1 MRTLK
6 INTFIAEHP
15 VLRRLIQPKRI
26 PLLFSVTIVAGIFY
40 HYAPKLTWLWI
51 LLSLLIQAPL
61 FRLFDYVKKHPFIGG
76 IAYVMTG
83 AAFVAVA
90 AVLIQIGQDMPP
102 FAPSDPNRQLDFLVW
117 FLTPQSVLTTT
128 AYEGGAA
135 ETVSTAMRLLST
147 EYLGY
152 TLALF
157 ALFTMFIATTAYY
170 FTLVRYRVLM
180 SFVVMIFPFAI
191 YAKESETMPVPS
203 IIILLV
209 CYFAVMIYCRQA
221 HGEDSE
227 VVQKY
232 EPDAVSRLSM
242 PQKKSA
248 YAKVKPELL
257 DGTFFNATGIFMA
270 AATILILVIPK
281 PEVEADRVIFD
292 SMLDFS
298 ALSDRLMDAIS
309 AFTDSSDGG
318 RYNNLNYSR
327 TLFYT
332 KANEPLNLRLNTYT
346 DYHYDSDSW
355 TSYPEVDGMP
365 DQRTTDF
372 EEHEYFRSAAE
383 YADPAEIVGAIQ
395 QLAKSEPDF
404 AERYGL
410 EALAALPDTDA
421 SGYYGKLTVQA
432 AMVNNYYAFPAPLH
446 VKRMELRNYLD
457 QPVPVFMNR
466 SGILYRYSVFMQYFE
481 NYDIDYLSDRYA
493 NSDAAQALMKAM
505 DGETWHGLLFD
516 ALMRTDKDSPAY
528 NIFRDA
534 CIADTAAREYADYC
548 SGTSETPE
556 RVRALAQEL
565 TAGLHSDYEKAMAI
579 RDYLRFGEDFV
590 YSLDYRKS
598 DAENVETF
606 LLDTKIG
613 VCYEYASAM
622 TELCRAAG
630 LTVRYVEGY
639 SMSEP
644 DNRVLRDNDWDYAI
658 TTDHGHAFVDVY
670 TPGYGWMMLDATSG
684 NVIDAQKTKVNILAT
699 LQYSGL
705 ILFGAALV
713 LLLLLKWLIP
723 MLREKLFRRKFR
735 RNRDAAAV
743 TEAFARL
750 RRQWHADPAET
761 ARTLCAEKSAFLQL
775 DLNEL
780 LSGFESAVY
789 AERCDAETADRV
801 YRVYCAAYDAWKP
814 ACRQHRKAEKAARRA
829 AKKAAT
835 PTD

>member
-40 HYAPKLTWLWI
+40 HYAPRLTWLWI

-191 YAKESETMPVPS
+191 YAKENETMPVPS

-257 DGTFFNATGIFMA
+257 DGTFFNAAGIFMA

-281 PEVEADRVIFD
+281 PQVEADRAIFD
-292 SMLDFS
+292 SLLDFS
-298 ALSDRLMDAIS
+298 ALSDVLMNAIS
-309 AFTDSSDGG
+309 AFSDSSDGG
-318 RYNNLNYSR
+318 NYNNFDYRR
-327 TLFYT
+327 TLFYASN
-332 KANEPLNLRLNTYT
+332 KEPLNLRIRTYSNY
-346 DYHYDSDSW
+346 DYETDSW
-355 TSYPEVDGMP
+355 YASGYDRMPEINDPGYVAFGNF
-365 DQRTTDF
+365 QTLSET
-372 EEHEYFRSAAE
+372 
-383 YADPAEIVGAIQ
+383 ADPAEIASVLR
-395 QLAKSEPDF
+395 QLAKRDPDF
-404 AERYGL
+404 AKTYGL
-410 EALAALPDTDA
+410 EMFAALPEESFDDYYYQLKVESAT
-421 SGYYGKLTVQA
+421 YGKF
-432 AMVNNYYAFPAPLH
+432 MVFPAPLH
-446 VKRMELRNYLD
+446 VKNAEIFNYLND
-457 QPVPVFMNR
+457 RVRAYMNR
-466 SGILYRYSVFMQYFE
+466 SGVLFRYSDTMYLGE
-481 NYDIDYLSDRYA
+481 SYTLDYLSERYA
-493 NSDAAQALMKAM
+493 GTETAQTLMHSVHNENWIRLLSDAMQRMSDDPAAHAIL
-505 DGETWHGLLFD
+505 ED
-516 ALMRTDKDSPAY
+516 ALRAAEFAAEY
-528 NIFRDA
+528 NAECRK
-534 CIADTAAREYADYC
+534 E
-548 SGTSETPE
+548 SQTPE
-556 RVRALAQEL
+556 RVRELAEQL
-565 TAGLHSDYEKAMAI
+565 TAGLESDYDKAMAI

-639 SMSEP
+639 QMSEP
-644 DNRVLRDNDWDYAI
+644 DNRLTRGQYDYVI

-684 NVIDAQKTKVNILAT
+684 NVIDEQKTKVNILAT

-723 MLREKLFRRKFR
+723 MLREKLFRRKFC

-801 YRVYCAAYDAWKP
+801 YHVYCAAYDAWKP